1 MWMDGSDTSPQ
12 NRPHRQDGRRHDQ
25 RGPRLDGL
33 FTVVLVLALAAVFAS
48 PLPGPLVAPMMSS
61 LLQLTAFTSAI
72 FAALRS
78 EHAFADRITSWD
90 QAAMFLF
97 LSTFCALFTDEV
109 AAAEAIAELAQT
121 APGGAL

>member
-1 MWMDGSDTSPQ
+1 MWMDGSDTDSQ
-12 NRPHRQDGRRHDQ
+12 DRLHRQGGRRHDQ

-33 FTVVLVLALAAVFAS
+33 FTVALVLALAAAFTL

-61 LLQLTAFTSAI
+61 LLQLAAFTSAI

-78 EHAFADRITSWD
+78 ERAFADRITYWD

-97 LSTFCALFTDEV
+97 LSMFCALFTDEV
-109 AAAEAIAELAQT
+109 AAAEAMAELAQT
-121 APGGAL
+121 VPGGAL